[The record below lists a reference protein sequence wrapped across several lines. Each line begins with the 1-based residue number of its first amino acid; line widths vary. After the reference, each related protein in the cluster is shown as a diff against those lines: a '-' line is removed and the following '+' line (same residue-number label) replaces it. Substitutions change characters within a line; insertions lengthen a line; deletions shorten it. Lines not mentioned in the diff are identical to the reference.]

1 MVQTQTFRLPGV
13 PMEYLV
19 LPDGSI
25 IRIESEADRLQAIEI
40 AMEETRDLLGAIRG
54 DEGD

>member
-1 MVQTQTFRLPGV
+1 
-13 PMEYLV
+13 MEYLV

-40 AMEETRDLLGAIRG
+40 TMEETRDLLGAIRG